1 MSYSA
6 STIIESAPEIQITR
20 GNRQQLDQLLA
31 DHAPVRSWR
40 AVEFLVRELMRAEV
54 VDDAE
59 APDDVVTMR
68 SRVSF
73 REEGCETVETVTL
86 VYPGESAMYDD
97 AISVLTPLGA
107 ALLGLSEGQSISYPR
122 PHGGM
127 KTITVI
133 TLLYQPEAQRR
144 FRSPPRV
151 NRSPDAM

>member
-1 MSYSA
+1 MNSA
-6 STIIESAPEIQITR
+6 STIIDNAPEIQITR
-20 GNRQQLDQLLA
+20 SNRQQLDQLLA
-31 DHAPVRSWR
+31 DHAPIRSWR
-40 AVEFLVRELMRAEV
+40 AVEFLVRELMRAAV
-54 VDDAE
+54 VDDVE
-59 APDDVVTMR
+59 TPDDVVTMR

-73 REEGCETVETVTL
+73 REEGCEAIETVTL
-86 VYPGESAMYDD
+86 VYPGESDMYED

-133 TLLYQPEAQRR
+133 ALLYQPEAQRR
-144 FRSPPRV
+144 FRPTSRV